1 MECHPKF
8 GCWNTNVSI
17 DERMKNFNYY
27 FRKYKSYTMY
37 GLCIL
42 STMIAVVPLVLIF
55 YHTFS
60 LGFSALNWDFFTKLP
75 KPVGEP
81 GGGLANAIVGTLIL
95 VGLGSMFGLPIGVFA
110 GIYLSEYSTSKFST
124 VIRFFTD
131 VLNGVPS
138 IVTGVVAYSLVVL
151 PMRHFSAYAGGFA
164 LGILMVPIV
173 TRTTEEM
180 LKTVPRSFREA
191 ALALG
196 IPQWKTILRI
206 ILPTAM
212 GGIVTGIMLAIA
224 RAAGETAP
232 LLFTALNNRFWH
244 TTLDQPIASLTVFIY
259 NYGVSPF
266 DDWIAQAW
274 AGALVLIL
282 MILLL
287 SVAVRFATR
296 SRY

>member
-1 MECHPKF
+1 MRMPAAGCKIME
-8 GCWNTNVSI
+8 
-17 DERMKNFNYY
+17 NFFFYY
-27 FRKYKSYTMY
+27 RKYKSYVMY

-42 STMIAVVPLVLIF
+42 SALIALIPLLLIF
-55 YHTFS
+55 YHTIS
-60 LGFSALNWDFFTKLP
+60 LGVSALNVDFFTKLP

-81 GGGLANAIVGTLIL
+81 GGGLANAIIGTIIL
-95 VGLGSMFGLPIGVFA
+95 VGLGSIVGLPVGVFA
-110 GIYLSEYSTSKFST
+110 GVYLSEFGNNKFAT
-124 VIRFFTD
+124 IIRFLTD

-138 IVTGVVAYSLVVL
+138 IVIGVVAYTIVVL
-151 PMRHFSAYAGGFA
+151 PMKHFSAYAGGFA
-164 LGILMVPIV
+164 LGILMIPIV

-180 LKTVPRSFREA
+180 LKTVPNSYREA

-196 IPQWKTILRI
+196 IPQWKATLRI
-206 ILPTAM
+206 IIPVAL

-266 DDWIAQAW
+266 EDWIAQAW

-282 MILLL
+282 LILLL
-287 SVAVRFATR
+287 SIAVRIVTR
-296 SRY
+296 QRY

>member
-1 MECHPKF
+1 
-8 GCWNTNVSI
+8 
-17 DERMKNFNYY
+17 
-27 FRKYKSYTMY
+27 MY

-42 STMIAVVPLVLIF
+42 SAAIALVPLVLIF
-55 YHTFS
+55 YHTIS
-60 LGFSALNWDFFTKLP
+60 LGYSAVNWDFFTKLP

-95 VGLGSMFGLPIGVFA
+95 VGLGSIFGLPIGIFA
-110 GIYLSEYSTSKFST
+110 GIYLSEYGSTKFAT
-124 VIRFFTD
+124 TIRFFTD

-138 IVTGVVAYSLVVL
+138 IVTGVVAYSVVVL
-151 PMRHFSAYAGGFA
+151 PMKHFSAYAGGFA

-196 IPQWKTILRI
+196 IPQWKTTLRI
-206 ILPTAM
+206 VVPTAM
-212 GGIVTGIMLAIA
+212 GGIVTGVMLAVA

-266 DDWIAQAW
+266 EDWIAQAW
-274 AGALVLIL
+274 AGALVLIFL
-282 MILLL
+282 ILLL
-287 SVAVRFATR
+287 SVAVRVATR